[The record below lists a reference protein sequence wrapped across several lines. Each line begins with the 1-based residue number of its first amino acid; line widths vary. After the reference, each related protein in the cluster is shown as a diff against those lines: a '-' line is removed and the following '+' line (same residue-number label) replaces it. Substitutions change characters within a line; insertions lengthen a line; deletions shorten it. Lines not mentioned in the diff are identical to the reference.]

1 MKNLEQIKV
10 MEVEALNEFQEHI
23 GLVLADMD
31 IYREYLDK
39 KEYKHFQKCY
49 DYLDTLWEKIEE
61 TIVNEQVLEE
71 QIENKA
77 EEK

>member
-10 MEVEALNEFQEHI
+10 MEVEVLNEFQEHI

-49 DYLDTLWEKIEE
+49 DYLDTLWEKIED
-61 TIVNEQVLEE
+61 TIVKLCDADERSKSN
-71 QIENKA
+71 
-77 EEK
+77 

>member
-39 KEYKHFQKCY
+39 KNINTFKNAM
-49 DYLDTLWEKIEE
+49 
-61 TIVNEQVLEE
+61 TI
-71 QIENKA
+71 
-77 EEK
+77 

>member
-49 DYLDTLWEKIEE
+49 DYLDTLWKKIEE
-61 TIVNEQVLEE
+61 TIVKLCDADER
-71 QIENKA
+71 NKSN
-77 EEK
+77 